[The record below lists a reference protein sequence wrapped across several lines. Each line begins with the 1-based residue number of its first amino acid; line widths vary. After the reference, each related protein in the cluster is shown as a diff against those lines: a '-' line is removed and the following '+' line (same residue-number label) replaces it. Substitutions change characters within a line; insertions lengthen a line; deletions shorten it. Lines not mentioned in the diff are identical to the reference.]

1 MIYDIEW
8 RNGFKVS
15 TEITMQQV
23 TGRRRGTSVFLD
35 MMNQRVFVERG
46 EITSVTFVTFVI
58 DGIFNVATNMA
69 RIIYRIL

>member
-23 TGRRRGTSVFLD
+23 TGRRGTSVFLD
-35 MMNQRVFVERG
+35 VMNQRVFVERG
-46 EITSVTFVTFVI
+46 EIASVTFVTFVI
-58 DGIFNVATNMA
+58 VNVAPANMA
-69 RIIYRIL
+69 RVIFGVL